1 MQEFNVRFLQK
12 TVTVTP
18 LDEPNHFML
27 TMNGDD
33 EIHGIII
40 PELLGVIYTIEDADM
55 GYVWH
60 TDSNMNMELVEFIGQ
75 MIEDT
80 NG

>member
-1 MQEFNVRFLQK
+1 MQEFEVRFGHK
-12 TVTVTP
+12 TVTITP
-18 LDEPNHFML
+18 LDEHNHFMV

-33 EIHGIII
+33 EIHGIVI

-60 TDSNMNMELVEFIGQ
+60 TDSDMNMELVEFIGQ
-75 MIEDT
+75 MIEDK
-80 NG
+80 NS

>member
-1 MQEFNVRFLQK
+1 MQEFKVRFLYK

-18 LDEPNHFML
+18 LEEANHFMV

-40 PELLGVIYTIEDADM
+40 PELLGIIYPIEDADL
-55 GYVWH
+55 GYIWH
-60 TDSNMNMELVEFIGQ
+60 SDSDMNAELVEFIGQ
-75 MIEDT
+75 MIEDKA
-80 NG
+80 G